1 VSLFHLVLLLAA
13 LARVVELM
21 FANRNARQLFRAG
34 AVEAGRSHYPLIV
47 ALHATWFIAMLAMI
61 PADAPARWPWLTL
74 YLVLQVGRIWVLA
87 SLGRYW
93 TTRIVTLPGAPL
105 VRRGPYRFM
114 RHPNYLIV
122 ELEIISLPLAF
133 GATAL
138 AFGFGIVNAAM
149 LWWRIRVEDQA
160 LAARRAT
167 AQ

>member
-1 VSLFHLVLLLAA
+1 
-13 LARVVELM
+13 M
-21 FANRNARQLFRAG
+21 
-34 AVEAGRSHYPLIV
+34 
-47 ALHATWFIAMLAMI
+47 
-61 PADAPARWPWLTL
+61 
-74 YLVLQVGRIWVLA
+74 LVLQIGRIWVLA